1 VLQST
6 TNLQTLKELQNIEP
20 SLKYHHNPRQKKY
33 NKKASDK
40 KRKEQ
45 KNGNP
50 WTAKSPNIAHPG
62 ETIGCQI
69 ETPSF
74 EPLPL
79 SHQISL
85 NLATFS

>member
-1 VLQST
+1 MHQI
-6 TNLQTLKELQNIEP
+6 Q
-20 SLKYHHNPRQKKY
+20 
-33 NKKASDK
+33 

-50 WTAKSPNIAHPG
+50 WKAKSPNIAHPG

-69 ETPSF
+69 ETP
-74 EPLPL
+74 PL